1 MIRPPAHPRPRGRWR
16 RGATPAA
23 GALALAIL
31 ATGCTPEPM
40 GGPLAL
46 TVQADSPT
54 VALQHINEAGARC
67 WMRARD
73 RAFDGLRLV
82 PELDTAGSPRLLLV
96 HSKRAQGLP
105 VLVIEASGSPVKIE
119 TYGPLATTSTGGRV
133 NADIM
138 RWSGGSAD
146 CKG

>member
-1 MIRPPAHPRPRGRWR
+1 M
-16 RGATPAA
+16 A
-23 GALALAIL
+23 GALLLALSA
-31 ATGCTPEPM
+31 AGCTPEPM

-46 TVQADSPT
+46 TVEAETPT
-54 VALQHINEAGARC
+54 IALQHINEKGARC
-67 WMRARD
+67 WMRTRD
-73 RAFDGLRLV
+73 RAFRDLRLV

-96 HSKRAQGLP
+96 HAKRAQGLP

-146 CKG
+146 CRS